1 MGVTFIDRIEERAAN
16 PASHVLVDACLAAFF
31 VVFSVL
37 TVTTQE
43 ITGNLHPARPVDIV
57 LAALVAA
64 PIAVRRRMPLAAVSV
79 GCASV
84 FVLVTTHG
92 PEGSTPLA
100 VAVLVY
106 SVAVWSPMRRAV
118 IGLLIAV
125 STLAAI
131 AVFGDGELTFLDAG
145 FTTALFSIVWA
156 SGVAVRARRDA
167 SEARIRRTIAQAELS
182 ASRAARAVAEER
194 LRIAR
199 ELHDVVAHS
208 ISIIAVQGGV
218 ARHFLHDDLIQT
230 DAALAA
236 IADTSRSTLAELR
249 RLLGVLRDADG
260 QIVNSPAPTLAD
272 LPQLIDDMR
281 TLGMPISLRV
291 TGCSSTDHLAIEMS
305 AYRVIQES
313 LTNVVKHAGDTR
325 HVGVD
330 VSQLPDRLDIRVE
343 DDGSGTTGAGA
354 SRGNGLIGIHE
365 RVGVWGGTITAEPR
379 PEGGFVVAASF
390 PLSGAS

>member
-1 MGVTFIDRIEERAAN
+1 MTFIDRIEERAAH
-16 PASHVLVDACLAAFF
+16 PASHVVVDVCLAAFF
-31 VVFSVL
+31 IVFSVI

-43 ITGNLHPARPVDIV
+43 ITGNLHPARPADIV

-64 PIAVRRRMPLAAVSV
+64 PIAVRRRVPFAAVAIA
-79 GCASV
+79 CAAI

-118 IGLLIAV
+118 IGLVIAV

-131 AVFGDGELTFLDAG
+131 AVFGDGELTFLDVG

-156 SGVAVRARRDA
+156 TGVAVRARRDA

-182 ASRAARAVAEER
+182 ASRAAQAVAEER

-218 ARHFLHDDLIQT
+218 ARHFLHDDLGQT

-236 IADTSRSTLAELR
+236 IADTSRSTLTELR

-281 TLGMPISLRV
+281 TLGMPIDLRI
-291 TGCSSTDHLAIEMS
+291 TGRPSTEHLAIEMS

-313 LTNVVKHAGDTR
+313 LTNVVKHAGNTR
-325 HVGVD
+325 HVGID
-330 VSQLPDRLDIRVE
+330 VSHLPDRLDLRIE
-343 DDGSGTTGAGA
+343 DDGPGTIATGAG
-354 SRGNGLIGIHE
+354 RGNGLIGMHE
-365 RVGVWGGTITAEPR
+365 RVGVWGGTITADPG
-379 PEGGFVVAASF
+379 PDGGFVVAASF
-390 PLSGAS
+390 PLSSTS